1 MAGRKPSIGD
11 KPRTERIILNVTPE
25 MLSDIKTLA
34 FLNNRTMIQHIVALI
49 QKDIDS
55 RADYLQAI
63 QQMRQSSTD

>member
-55 RADYLQAI
+55 RADDLHAI
-63 QQMRQSSTD
+63 QQMRQGNE

>member
-25 MLSDIKTLA
+25 MLADIKTLA

-55 RADYLQAI
+55 RADDLKTLNK
-63 QQMRQSSTD
+63 MRATAD

>member
-49 QKDIDS
+49 QKDIDN
-55 RADYLQAI
+55 RADDLQTI
-63 QQMRQSSTD
+63 QQMRQEDGK